1 MTRGATLL
9 VGLALM
15 ATGPARAERL
25 VLSLSNH
32 QVQISST
39 YTGTELTGFG
49 VIERDA
55 QTASRAGGF
64 DVVITVRGPREA
76 ATVRRKE
83 EFGPIWL
90 NRGQQKFVA
99 APAFIGVL
107 SSHPLSEIVDD
118 TARRR
123 LRLGLAAIVNAP
135 EFTLDRGPEDEPYR
149 AALVRLKSRDGLY
162 VEDERGV
169 GFVTDGFF
177 RATIP
182 LPATAPTGNYDVEAA
197 LFAGGALLAR
207 SQSSFELV
215 KTGFEDRVTSAAR
228 ERPLVYGIGTALISL
243 AFGWVASVIF
253 RRD

>member
-1 MTRGATLL
+1 MTRY
-9 VGLALM
+9 VVLAVL
-15 ATGPARAERL
+15 AVLAAAPARAERL

-39 YTGTELTGFG
+39 YTGTELTAFG

-107 SSHPLSEIVDD
+107 SSRALTEIVDE

-123 LRLGLAAIVNAP
+123 LRLGLVAIVSAP
-135 EFTLDRGPEDEPYR
+135 EFTLDRGAEDEPYR
-149 AALVRLKSRDGLY
+149 AALIRLKSRDGLY

-215 KTGFEDRVTSAAR
+215 KTGFEDRVTSIAR
-228 ERPLVYGIGTALISL
+228 ERPLLYGIGTALISL